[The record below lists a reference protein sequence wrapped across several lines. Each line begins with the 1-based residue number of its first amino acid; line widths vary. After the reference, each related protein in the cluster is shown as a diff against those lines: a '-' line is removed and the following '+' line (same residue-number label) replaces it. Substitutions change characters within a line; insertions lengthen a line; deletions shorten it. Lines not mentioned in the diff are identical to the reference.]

1 MKRWML
7 LAAAAVIVAAS
18 VVGIVASR
26 REVSARRAEAERLG
40 VEAQQWKAK
49 AEAAV
54 KELEALRAEQG
65 LEPAEHA
72 ERATP
77 QPKATDDSAV
87 RRELVKLL
95 AEKDEKLSAVSREL
109 EQWRAQAEEFEQ
121 KVRTLTEE
129 TQKLTA
135 SERDARD
142 QLDTARRLT
151 EALQT
156 EMKSKN
162 ARSMQVEIANQQL
175 RQREEET
182 RQRIAKLLK
191 LAEESDDL
199 YRRREMFLSNILRRY
214 REVTDLYR
222 MLNQQFANPRDGAAP
237 ANNDLSRVQ
246 NAIYQAED
254 DMRQLQ
260 GLNSQAARLQK
271 EMAAARK

>member
-7 LAAAAVIVAAS
+7 RAAAVIVVVAS
-18 VVGIVASR
+18 VVGVAVSR
-26 REVSARRAEAERLG
+26 RELSARR
-40 VEAQQWKAK
+40 VEVEHLRTEVRQWKTE
-49 AEAAV
+49 AEAAAA
-54 KELEALRAEQG
+54 ELAALRAAQG
-65 LEPAEHA
+65 LEPEAPA
-72 ERATP
+72 ERAAVRP
-77 QPKATDDSAV
+77 RATDDSAA

-95 AEKDEKLSAVSREL
+95 AEKDEKLSAASKEL
-109 EQWRAQAEEFEQ
+109 EQLRGQTEEFED
-121 KVRTLTEE
+121 KVRTLTDES
-129 TQKLTA
+129 QKLTA

-156 EMKSKN
+156 EMKGKN
-162 ARSMQVEIANQQL
+162 ARAMQVELANQQL
-175 RQREEET
+175 RRREEES
-182 RQRIAKLLK
+182 RQRISRMLK
-191 LAEESDDL
+191 LAEEADDL
-199 YRRREMFLSNILRRY
+199 YRRREMYLSNILRRY

>member
-1 MKRWML
+1 MKRWVL
-7 LAAAAVIVAAS
+7 LAAAVIIVVAS
-18 VVGIVASR
+18 VVGVVASR
-26 REVSARRAEAERLG
+26 RELSARRVEAEQLRTE
-40 VEAQQWKAK
+40 VRQWKTK
-49 AEAAV
+49 AEAVAA
-54 KELEALRAEQG
+54 ELAALRAAQG
-65 LEPAEHA
+65 LEPEAPAELA
-72 ERATP
+72 AVR
-77 QPKATDDSAV
+77 PKATDDTAV

-95 AEKDEKLSAVSREL
+95 GEKDEKLSAASKEL
-109 EQWRAQAEEFEQ
+109 EQLRGQTEEFED
-121 KVRTLTEE
+121 KVRTLTDES
-129 TQKLTA
+129 QKLTA

-156 EMKSKN
+156 EMKGKN
-162 ARSMQVEIANQQL
+162 ARAMQVELANQQL
-175 RQREEET
+175 RRREEES
-182 RQRIAKLLK
+182 RQRISRMLK
-191 LAEESDDL
+191 LAEEADDL
-199 YRRREMFLSNILRRY
+199 YRRREMYLSNILRRY

>member
-142 QLDTARRLT
+142 Q
-151 EALQT
+151 
-156 EMKSKN
+156 
-162 ARSMQVEIANQQL
+162 
-175 RQREEET
+175 
-182 RQRIAKLLK
+182 
-191 LAEESDDL
+191 
-199 YRRREMFLSNILRRY
+199 
-214 REVTDLYR
+214 
-222 MLNQQFANPRDGAAP
+222 
-237 ANNDLSRVQ
+237 
-246 NAIYQAED
+246 
-254 DMRQLQ
+254 
-260 GLNSQAARLQK
+260 
-271 EMAAARK
+271 

>member
-1 MKRWML
+1 MKRWAL
-7 LAAAAVIVAAS
+7 PVAGIAVVIVSLAGA
-18 VVGIVASR
+18 IVAR
-26 REVSARRAEAERLG
+26 REVHARRLEAGQLRTE
-40 VEAQQWKAK
+40 VQQWRAK
-49 AEAAV
+49 AEMAS
-54 KELEALRAEQG
+54 KELESLRAAQG
-65 LEPAEHA
+65 LPPAEHA
-72 ERATP
+72 EQAAAP
-77 QPKATDDSAV
+77 PASTDDVAV

-95 AEKDEKLSAVSREL
+95 AEKDEKLSAAAKDL
-109 EQWRAQAEEFEQ
+109 EQLRGQAEEFEQ

-129 TQKLTA
+129 TQKLTG

-142 QLDTARRLT
+142 RLDTARRLT

-156 EMKSKN
+156 EMKGKN
-162 ARSMQVEIANQQL
+162 ARALQVEVANQQL
-175 RQREEET
+175 RSKEEES
-182 RQRIAKLLK
+182 RQRISRLVK
-191 LAEESDDL
+191 LAEEADDL
-199 YRRREMFLSNILRRY
+199 YRRREMYMANILRRY

-260 GLNSQAARLQK
+260 SLNSQAARLQK

>member
-72 ERATP
+72 EQATP